1 MTLCLKQQSKK
12 PVKQDSL
19 SEMKNISFNSKMKKC
34 LIGAGMALFLGAC
47 GNQEMKNEV
56 ITDSQVRIM
65 TLDPGHF
72 HAGLIHKTMYP
83 GVDSTVYIFAPEGQ
97 ELKDHLNR
105 LASYNHR
112 EVEPTAWNLEVYA
125 GPDYLKKMIGQKPG
139 NVMMVAGK
147 NDQKIDY
154 ILAAIENGIH
164 VYADK
169 PLVINKEGF
178 KKLQKAF
185 QMAQEKD
192 LLLYDIMTERF
203 EITTLLQRE
212 LSRIP
217 EVFGDLET
225 GSKDNPAISKESV
238 HHFFKYVS
246 GAPLIRPDWFFD
258 VEKEGD
264 GIVDVTTHLVDL
276 VQWEAFPEVILDS
289 TDVEMIE
296 AKRWATALS
305 LSEFQK
311 VTGKNEFPDYLSKDL
326 KNGNL
331 QVFSNGEMNYTLKGK
346 HAKVSVI
353 WNFQAPEG
361 AGDTHFSKMRG
372 TKANLI
378 IRQGKDENYRPSLF
392 VQLLGDNVES
402 LQQAI
407 DQTLQGKYPGL
418 SLQKMPSGEYQ
429 IMIPDKYHNGHEA
442 HFAQVTNKFLE
453 YFSQKNMPSWEV
465 PNMITKYYTTILAR
479 EFALRP

>member
-1 MTLCLKQQSKK
+1 
-12 PVKQDSL
+12 
-19 SEMKNISFNSKMKKC
+19 MKNIRFNSKVKIC
-34 LIGAGMALFLGAC
+34 LIGAGMALFLSAC
-47 GNQEMKNEV
+47 GNQEMKNEE
-56 ITDSQVRIM
+56 ITDTRVKIM

-72 HAGLIHKTMYP
+72 HAGLIHKSMYP

-105 LASYNHR
+105 LASYNNR
-112 EVEPTAWNLEVYA
+112 EVDPTAWNLEVYA
-125 GPDYLKKMIGQKPG
+125 GPDYLKKMISQKPG

-154 ILAAIENGIH
+154 IIAAIENGIH

-169 PLVINKEGF
+169 PLVINKQGF
-178 KKLQKAF
+178 NKLQDAF
-185 QMAQEKD
+185 KMAQEKD

-212 LSRIP
+212 LSMIP
-217 EVFGDLET
+217 EVFGELET
-225 GSKDNPAISKESV
+225 GSEDNPSISKESV

-276 VQWEAFPEVILDS
+276 VQWEAFPDLILDT
-289 TDVEMIE
+289 TDVKMIS
-296 AKRWATALS
+296 AKRWATS
-305 LSEFQK
+305 LSPGEFQK
-311 VTGKNEFPDYLSKDL
+311 VTGKQEFPDFLSKDL
-326 KNGNL
+326 RNGNL
-331 QVFSNGEMNYTLKGK
+331 EVYSNGEMNYTLRGK
-346 HAKVSVI
+346 HAKVSVV

-361 AGDTHFSKMRG
+361 AGDTHFSQMRG

-378 IRQGKDENYRPSLF
+378 IRQGKEENYRPALF
-392 VQLLGDNVES
+392 VQLLESNSEALKQAVEQS
-402 LQQAI
+402 LQS
-407 DQTLQGKYPGL
+407 KYPGL
-418 SLQKMPSGEYQ
+418 SLQKMASGEYQ
-429 IMIPDKYHNGHEA
+429 VVIPEKYHNGHEA
-442 HFAQVTNKFLE
+442 HFGQVTEKFLE
-453 YFSQKNMPSWEV
+453 CFNQGNMPAWEI

-479 EFALRP
+479 EFALKP

>member
-1 MTLCLKQQSKK
+1 MMNTKIMIAGALTALLLASCGSKETENSME
-12 PVKQDSL
+12 DS
-19 SEMKNISFNSKMKKC
+19 S
-34 LIGAGMALFLGAC
+34 
-47 GNQEMKNEV
+47 
-56 ITDSQVRIM
+56 SQKVRIM

-83 GVDSTVYIFAPEGQ
+83 DVDSTVYIFAPEGP

-105 LASYNHR
+105 ISGYNNR
-112 EVEPTAWNLEVYA
+112 EENPTAWNLEVYT
-125 GPDYLKKMIGQKPG
+125 GQDYLQKMVKTKPG

-169 PLVINKEGF
+169 PLVINKDGF
-178 KKLQKAF
+178 QKLKKAF
-185 QMAQEKD
+185 AMADEQD

-212 LSRIP
+212 LSMIP
-217 EVFGDLET
+217 EVFGTLEKGT
-225 GSKDNPAISKESV
+225 PENPSISKESV

-258 VEKEGD
+258 VNKEGE

-276 VQWEAFPEVILDS
+276 VQWEAFPDQILD
-289 TDVEMIE
+289 TADVKMLQ
-296 AKRWATALS
+296 AKRWATPMTLA
-305 LSEFQK
+305 EFQQ
-311 VTGKNEFPDYLSKDL
+311 VTGKDALPDFLEKDF
-326 KNGNL
+326 KNQKL
-331 QVFSNGEMNYTLKGK
+331 EVYSNGEMIYQLKDI

-361 AGDTHFSKMRG
+361 AGDTHYSLMRG
-372 TKANLI
+372 TKADLI
-378 IRQGKDENYRPSLF
+378 IRQGKEENYRPALY
-392 VQLLGDNVES
+392 VQLKGEHSPELEKA
-402 LQQAI
+402 LT
-407 DQTLQGKYPGL
+407 QTLSSKYPGL

-429 IMIPDKYHNGHEA
+429 VMIPDHYHNGHEA
-442 HFAQVTNKFLE
+442 HFAQVTEKFLE
-453 YFSQKNMPSWEV
+453 YFKNKNMPAWEV
-465 PNMITKYYTTILAR
+465 PNMITKYYTTTLAR
-479 EFALRP
+479 EFALK

>member
-1 MTLCLKQQSKK
+1 MLNKLILAAFCGWLIFSCSPK
-12 PVKQDSL
+12 
-19 SEMKNISFNSKMKKC
+19 EMNTENQADNSK
-34 LIGAGMALFLGAC
+34 
-47 GNQEMKNEV
+47 
-56 ITDSQVRIM
+56 VRIM

-72 HAGLIHKTMYP
+72 HAGLIHKSMYP
-83 GVDSTVYIFAPEGQ
+83 DVDSTVYIFAPEGP

-105 LASYNHR
+105 LASYNNR
-112 EVEPTAWNLEVYA
+112 PENPTAWNLEVYT
-125 GPDYLKKMIGQKPG
+125 GPDYLKKMIDQKPG

-147 NDQKIDY
+147 NDLKIDY
-154 ILAAIENGIH
+154 ILAAVQNGIH

-178 KKLQKAF
+178 QKLKKAF
-185 QMAQEKD
+185 EVAGEKN

-217 EVFGDLET
+217 EVFGELET
-225 GSKDNPAISKESV
+225 GTPENPAISKESV

-276 VQWEAFPEVILDS
+276 VQWEAFPEVTLDS
-289 TDVEMIE
+289 SDVEMLS
-296 AKRWATALS
+296 AKRWPTVLS
-305 LSEFQK
+305 LEEYQK
-311 VTGKNEFPDYLSKDL
+311 VTGKNEYSDFLGKSVKDGKL
-326 KNGNL
+326 E
-331 QVFSNGEMNYTLKGK
+331 VFSNGEMNYTLKGK

-361 AGDTHFSKMRG
+361 AGDTHYSMMRG

-378 IRQGKDENYRPSLF
+378 IRQGEAENYRPALY
-392 VQLLGDNVES
+392 VKLLDKNDGALEK
-402 LQQAI
+402 AI
-407 DQTLQGKYPGL
+407 QETLQSKYTGL
-418 SLQKMPSGEYQ
+418 TLQKMANGEYQ
-429 IMIPDKYHNGHEA
+429 VMIPDSYHNGHEA
-442 HFAQVTNKFLE
+442 HFAQVTEKFLE
-453 YFSQKNMPSWEV
+453 YLKNGNMPSWEV
-465 PNMITKYYTTILAR
+465 PNMITKYYTTTLAR
-479 EFALRP
+479 EFALKP

>member
-1 MTLCLKQQSKK
+1 MKISKILNGAALALFLF
-12 PVKQDSL
+12 SCNS
-19 SEMKNISFNSKMKKC
+19 SEMKTETPVSDSK
-34 LIGAGMALFLGAC
+34 
-47 GNQEMKNEV
+47 
-56 ITDSQVRIM
+56 VRIM

-72 HAGLIHKTMYP
+72 HAGLIHKSMYP
-83 GVDSTVYIFAPEGQ
+83 VVDSTIYIFAPEGL

-105 LASYNHR
+105 IASYNNR
-112 EVEPTAWNLEVYA
+112 EVDPTAWNLEVYT
-125 GPDYLKKMIGQKPG
+125 GVDYLPKMISQKPG

-154 ILAAIENGIH
+154 ILAAVENGIH

-169 PLVINKEGF
+169 PLVINPEGF
-178 KKLQKAF
+178 RKLKKAF
-185 QMAQEKD
+185 QIAGEKN

-212 LSRIP
+212 LSMIS
-217 EVFGDLET
+217 EVFGELENGT
-225 GSKDNPAISKESV
+225 PENPAITKESI

-276 VQWEAFPEVILDS
+276 IQWEAFPEVILDT
-289 TDVEMIE
+289 TDVQMLS
-296 AKRWATALS
+296 AKRWETNLTLAQ
-305 LSEFQK
+305 FQN
-311 VTGKNEFPDYLSKDL
+311 VTGRTEFPDFLQKSMNRD
-326 KNGNL
+326 NL
-331 QVFSNGEMNYTLKGK
+331 AVFSNGEMNYTLKGK

-361 AGDTHFSKMRG
+361 SADTHYSMMRG

-378 IRQGKDENYRPSLF
+378 IRQGKEENYRPALY
-392 VQLLGDNVES
+392 VELIGS
-402 LQQAI
+402 DLSNLEKAVKE
-407 DQTLQGKYPGL
+407 TLQAKYPGIDL
-418 SLQKMPSGEYQ
+418 MKMPSGEYQ
-429 IMIPDKYHNGHEA
+429 VIVPDSYHNGHEA
-442 HFAQVTNKFLE
+442 HFAQVTERFLE
-453 YFSQKNMPSWEV
+453 YYQNGKIPAWEV

-479 EFALRP
+479 EFALK